1 MLTCSEV
8 VCTFHGDA
16 DDNADRGPQYRTTT
30 LKVTVTHAGAGP
42 YLVIETD
49 RWAFDEPAELT
60 AILEKVKKRCFK
72 LFEDGKR

>member
-16 DDNADRGPQYRTTT
+16 DDSVQKYDMTE

-72 LFEDGKR
+72 LFEGNFS

>member
-1 MLTCSEV
+1 MLSCSEV
-8 VCTFHGDA
+8 VCTFHSDV
-16 DDNADRGPQYRTTT
+16 DDNADRDPRDQIAE
-30 LKVTVTHAGAGP
+30 LKITVTHAGAGP

-72 LFEDGKR
+72 LFDGGPL